1 MINFSIPISWL
12 ILATCIF
19 SVQAEDLVVFT
30 SPSDLFYQLM
40 ILNVARGEIQQIT
53 WSPGDKRNP
62 AWSPDGYRIAFE
74 QNSRIVLLTLN
85 EKFEP
90 VSESVVA
97 FIKDRAGDPRWRS
110 HSELLYTVYSRVTN
124 DHTSVWLVN
133 LQNGNRQKVF
143 DDPYL
148 DRQCDFQNGLY
159 SWVNGSETFGYE
171 INIWRNDSEG
181 GFRITNNHVN
191 DFDPRISPDGKK
203 VAYQEY
209 NGTSSMIN
217 IRTLFSDQI
226 NYLGFPNCFNGQPT
240 WSFIS
245 DSIYWIS
252 DKDNVFR
259 LYRTL
264 PGTENCECLTPAGMT
279 VRDPDIRR
287 QP

>member
-1 MINFSIPISWL
+1 MINFSIPISWM
-12 ILATCIF
+12 ILATCMF

-40 ILNVARGEIQQIT
+40 ILNVTRGEIQQIT

-74 QNSRIVLLTLN
+74 QDSRIMLLTLN

-90 VSESVVA
+90 VSESIVA

-110 HSELLYTVYSRVTN
+110 KSELLYTVYSRVTN
-124 DHTSVWLVN
+124 DHTSVWLIN
-133 LQNGNRQKVF
+133 LQNGNRQKIF

-209 NGTSSMIN
+209 NRTSSMIN

-226 NYLGFPNCFNGQPT
+226 NYLGFPNCFNGQPA
-240 WSFIS
+240 WSFIN
-245 DSIYWIS
+245 DSIFWIS
-252 DKDNVFR
+252 DKDGVFR

-264 PGTENCECLTPAGMT
+264 PGTENSECLTPAGMT